1 MICTHHTEH
10 WVRDMKEQSLSCHSA
25 TLCVTACL
33 PAWDSTIMTLSSF
46 RKKQDSQS
54 EPFVQLLFVKWS
66 VAVLITVARQ
76 HQVWNEPQFPWGSL
90 WEISAIARSFA
101 GFCQVL
107 QHLMK
112 WGLLKASKCSF
123 TGTIWHQLCKSTN
136 SVTCG
141 NASKHLAVLIRH
153 ARLDTSATRE

>member
-1 MICTHHTEH
+1 MFRT
-10 WVRDMKEQSLSCHSA
+10 WMSYHSA
-25 TLCVTACL
+25 TLGVTACL
-33 PAWDSTIMTLSSF
+33 PAWDSMIMTLSSLK
-46 RKKQDSQS
+46 KKQASQS
-54 EPFVQLLFVKWS
+54 ERFVQLLFVKWS
-66 VAVLITVARQ
+66 VAVLITVVRQ

-90 WEISAIARSFA
+90 WEMSAIAPSLA

-112 WGLLKASKCSF
+112 CGLLKASKCSF
-123 TGTIWHQLCKSTN
+123 TGTVWHLLCKSIN
-136 SVTCG
+136 SVTCR